1 MAEDKELEYLKAK
14 KMLELRRK
22 MAAAE
27 KPKEK
32 VKSSRDIVASRL
44 VNRGLEVLELAEKYY
59 PEKSTFIIKKL
70 AELIETKG
78 ISGYISG
85 GELLWLFRQLGLNIQ
100 VKTSIH
106 VEKDGKLVPLTEKLK
121 SED

>member
-1 MAEDKELEYLKAK
+1 MEEDKELEFLRAK

-27 KPKEK
+27 KTKEK
-32 VKSSRDIVASRL
+32 EKSSRDILVSRL
-44 VNRGLEVLELAEKYY
+44 VDRGVEVLELAEKYY
-59 PEKSTFIIKKL
+59 PEKTALIVKKL
-70 AELIETKG
+70 AELITKG
-78 ISGYISG
+78 GVTGYISG
-85 GELLWLFRQLGLNIQ
+85 GELLWLLRQLGLHIH

-106 VEKDGKLVPLTEKLK
+106 VEKHGKLIPLTEKLK

>member
-1 MAEDKELEYLKAK
+1 MEEDKELEYLKAK

-22 MAAAE
+22 MAVAE

-59 PEKSTFIIKKL
+59 PEKSTFIVKKL